1 MTATPPAAPND
12 MPVPAPATP
21 PADAAAHV
29 PPPAAPED
37 AAAPALPR
45 PGRPWGFWATIGLA
59 LVVVMVQVFIVAMLT
74 VVYTLLVPGT
84 DGSELPA
91 NGLFLS
97 VVFLA
102 SAPPCS
108 ALVVLFAWLRHKQY
122 PLVEYLGL
130 RRPRVRTVV
139 GWVGVAVALVLA
151 GDALSYAAGQPIV
164 PPFMMDVYTTS
175 VFPPLLF
182 LTLIVLGPALEE
194 LLFRGFLLEGMRRS
208 CVGPWVALVLTSAL
222 WAATH
227 TQYNVYGIAS
237 IFFYGLLLGITRLR
251 TNSLWTCFAMHAVT
265 NALATAEV
273 MVKVHLLD

>member
-1 MTATPPAAPND
+1 MTAAPPSPPTPPVPPSP
-12 MPVPAPATP
+12 PVPTP
-21 PADAAAHV
+21 PP
-29 PPPAAPED
+29 PPPASPEN
-37 AAAPALPR
+37 AAAPAPPR
-45 PGRPWGFWATIGLA
+45 PGGPWGFWATIGLA
-59 LVVVMVQVFIVAMLT
+59 AVVVMMQVFIVAMLT
-74 VVYTLLVPGT
+74 MVYTLLVRGT

-97 VVFLA
+97 VMFLV

-108 ALVVLFAWLRHKQY
+108 ALIVLFAWLRHKQY

-130 RRPRVRTVV
+130 RRPRVRTIV
-139 GWVGVAVALVLA
+139 GWVGVGVALVLA
-151 GDALSYAAGQPIV
+151 GDALSYAAGQPVV
-164 PPFMMDVYTTS
+164 PPFMVDVYTTS

-208 CVGPWVALVLTSAL
+208 CVGPVVALVLTSAL

-237 IFFYGLLLGITRLR
+237 IFVYGLLLGVTRLR

-273 MVKVHLLD
+273 MVKVHGLGSV